1 MSHEELLMLQA
12 WASLRTSWD
21 TLMLSGVSMLQETG
35 QNPDWLPKGIMMDIS
50 DAIQQVDKAVEDGNL
65 QWSIRSPYS

>member
-12 WASLRTSWD
+12 WESLKASWD
-21 TLMLSGVSMLQETG
+21 TFMLSGVLMLQETG